1 MKVGFPCLL
10 AVGAVA
16 LSENAANR
24 PVSKVLTLLKDMSDT
39 LEKDA
44 AKDQAIYDKMVCWCT
59 TNDAAKVTSIADAE
73 THIKNLGTKIEE
85 LTALSAQLNEEIN
98 TLSAEVAKNQKALK
112 TATTM
117 REEELAAFGEEES
130 ATMDSISSLGGAL
143 DALQKHQASSFV
155 QVASVLKRATAK
167 HAGLL
172 QTALSPSERDA
183 AAAFIDSADLGFFT
197 QTSDGAGAAPG
208 DGNSY
213 SSQSGQIFGILEQM
227 KETFE
232 ADLAGAR
239 KDEMAAQKAYEEL
252 KAAKEKE
259 IAAGEAQIATKTQEL
274 ADTDEANAQ
283 AKIDL
288 EDTKNT
294 MAADMEYLE
303 KLKEQCA
310 LTDKE
315 FEERVK
321 TRQLEMQAVSKATG
335 VLSSDEAM
343 DLMSKTFSLV
353 QTGAMKSSERRSQAS
368 KVLTTA
374 AHKLQSPR
382 LAALAMS
389 VRLDAFTKVKKAID
403 DLIAQLLQDKADE
416 IKHKDFC
423 TEELN
428 TNQLQTEEKTRQKSD
443 LLAHMEDLTMKI
455 ADLAKAIATLKSEVG
470 DLQLSLKRAGEDRE
484 EQSKAFQQL
493 VTEQRGAQKLL
504 KAALEILSE
513 FYFIQEGQE
522 PAGPPPPGGFK
533 PMKKNAQSGGVMSMI
548 EQIIAD
554 AKAMEEEALKG
565 EHEAIAA
572 YEVTVAETK
581 ASVDEKAKDI
591 ATKQGTKA
599 KLEEELVE
607 TTKDKDEV
615 VLELEDLSK
624 YNAELHTS
632 CDYVLKNF
640 DIRQKAR
647 DEEVEAL
654 KQAKAILSGAK
665 FSAFLQSA

>member
-1 MKVGFPCLL
+1 MRSVACLLL
-10 AVGAVA
+10 AVGAHAVDLA
-16 LSENAANR
+16 GNR

-39 LEKDA
+39 LEKEA
-44 AKDQAIYDKMVCWCT
+44 AEDQAIYDKMVCWCT
-59 TNDAAKVTSIADAE
+59 TNDAAKVKSIADAE

-85 LTALSAQLNEEIN
+85 LTALSAQLNEEIG

-143 DALQKHQASSFV
+143 DALQKHQAASFM
-155 QVASVLKRATAK
+155 QVASALKKATAK
-167 HAGLL
+167 HPALL

-183 AAAFIDSADLGFFT
+183 ASAFIDSADLGFFT
-197 QTSDGAGAAPG
+197 QTSSGEGAAPG

-294 MAADMEYLE
+294 MAADQEYLA

-335 VLSSDEAM
+335 VLSSDDAM

-353 QTGAMKSSERRSQAS
+353 QTSMTKSSERRSQAS
-368 KVLTTA
+368 NVLMSA
-374 AHKLQSPR
+374 AHRMQSPR

-389 VRLDAFTKVKKAID
+389 VRLDAFTKVKKAIE

-428 TNQLQTEEKTRQKSD
+428 TNQLQTEEKTRQKTD
-443 LLAHMEDLTMKI
+443 LLSHMEDLTMKI
-455 ADLAKAIATLKSEVG
+455 ADLTKAIATLKSEVG

-484 EQSKAFQQL
+484 AQSKAFQQL

-513 FYFIQEGQE
+513 FYFIQQE

-554 AKAMEEEALKG
+554 AKAMEEEALKA
-565 EHEAIAA
+565 EKEAIGA

-615 VLELEDLSK
+615 VVELEDLSK

-665 FSAFLQSA
+665 FSAFLQQA